1 MIIWFTSIYAD
12 YSVSQTSSDCD
23 IARGSVQENLIRL
36 LLQIEELQNDL
47 SNYLL
52 DKLAEL
58 GLQNNE

>member
-1 MIIWFTSIYAD
+1 MVHFIW
-12 YSVSQTSSDCD
+12 QTSSDCD
-23 IARGSVQENLIRL
+23 IARGSIQDSLIRL
-36 LLQIEELQNDL
+36 LLQIEELQSDL